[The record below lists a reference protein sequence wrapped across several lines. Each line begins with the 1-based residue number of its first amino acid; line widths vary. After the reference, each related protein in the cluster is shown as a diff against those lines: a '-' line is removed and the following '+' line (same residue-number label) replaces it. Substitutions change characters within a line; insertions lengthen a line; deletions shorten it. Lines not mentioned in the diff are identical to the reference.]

1 MANQILDN
9 SQLEALAAEFAKD
22 RQKEKYAQVMEI
34 VEKAVLLV
42 PILKPQ
48 GLDEETQRMM
58 QEGKTV
64 KLPGNAAINPC
75 LLRKDDGGQVLPIFT
90 SAAQIPQ
97 DKRSPAIIAMPFH
110 VCLSMVM
117 ANQDHV
123 EAMVL
128 NPFTHNI
135 VLPKAILDV
144 AVKRRDEVKNT
155 KTVRMTK
162 EQLEQMLHNRM
173 ALYLLP
179 QYLFKHREDGL
190 KELQREE
197 GGLLHRFYEESYPGG
212 NREAVMGMPEDFSV
226 MTLNVTEDM
235 QITRIDMPE
244 RTNKKG
250 MCYRVYVVWVRGAQE
265 LFYYTLE
272 NTQQGNYIGRITS
285 DGKHELL
292 EPAPDNGA
300 EIEAIMNLASGT

>member
-1 MANQILDN
+1 MADQILNN

-22 RQKEKYAQVMEI
+22 RQKKKYAQVMEI
-34 VEKAVLLV
+34 VEKSVFLV

-48 GLDEETQRMM
+48 GLDEETQRLM
-58 QEGKTV
+58 QAGKPV
-64 KLPGNAAINPC
+64 KLPGNTAINPC
-75 LLRKDDGGQVLPIFT
+75 LLRQDNGGQLLPIFT
-90 SAAQIPQ
+90 SPVQIPQ
-97 DKRSPAIIAMPFH
+97 DKKSPAVLAMPFQ

-144 AVKRRDEVKNT
+144 AVKRREVVKNT
-155 KTVRMTK
+155 KTVRVTK
-162 EQLEQMLHNRM
+162 EQFEQMVHNRM

-179 QYLFKHREDGL
+179 RYLFKNKEDGL

-197 GGLLHRFYEESYPGG
+197 GSLLIRFYEESYSGD
-212 NREAVMGMPEDFSV
+212 NKEAVTGVPEDFSV
-226 MTLNVTEDM
+226 MTLNITDDM
-235 QITRIDMPE
+235 QITRVDMPD

-250 MCYRVYVVWVRGAQE
+250 MCYRVYAVWVRGTQE
-265 LFYYTLE
+265 LLYYTLE
-272 NTQQGNYIGRITS
+272 NTQQGNYIGRITA
-285 DGKHELL
+285 DGKHELVG
-292 EPAPDNGA
+292 PAPDNGA
-300 EIEAIMNLASGT
+300 EIEAIMNLASGA

>member
-1 MANQILDN
+1 MADLILDN
-9 SQLEALAAEFAKD
+9 SRLEALAAEFAED

-34 VEKAVLLV
+34 VEKSVLLV

-48 GLDEETQRMM
+48 GLDEETQRLM
-58 QEGKTV
+58 QEGKPV
-64 KLPGNAAINPC
+64 KLPGDAAINPC
-75 LLRKDDGGQVLPIFT
+75 LLRKDNGEQVLPIFT

-97 DKRSPAIIAMPFH
+97 DKKSPAMLAMPFQ

-135 VLPKAILDV
+135 VLPKPILDV
-144 AVKRRDEVKNT
+144 AVKRRDAMKNT

-162 EQLEQMLHNRM
+162 EQFEQTLHNRM

-197 GGLLHRFYEESYPGG
+197 GSLLIRFYEESYSGG
-212 NREAVMGMPEDFSV
+212 NKQAVMGVPEDFSV

-235 QITRIDMPE
+235 QITRVDMPE

-250 MCYRVYVVWVRGAQE
+250 MCYRVYAVWVRGARE

-272 NTQQGNYIGRITS
+272 KTQQGNYIGRITS
-285 DGKHELL
+285 DGKHELV
-292 EPAPDNGA
+292 EAAPDNGA
-300 EIEAIMNLASGT
+300 EIEAIMNLTSGA

>member
-1 MANQILDN
+1 MADKILDN
-9 SQLEALAAEFAKD
+9 SQLEALAAEFSKD
-22 RQKEKYAQVMEI
+22 RQKEKYARVMEI
-34 VEKAVLLV
+34 VEKSVLLV

-48 GLDEETQRMM
+48 GLDEETQRLM
-58 QEGKTV
+58 QEGKPV

-75 LLRKDDGGQVLPIFT
+75 LLRQDKGGQLLPVFT
-90 SAAQIPQ
+90 SPAQIPQ
-97 DKRSPAIIAMPFH
+97 DRKSPAVLAMPFQ

-144 AVKRRDEVKNT
+144 AAKRREAAKNT
-155 KTVRMTK
+155 KTVRVTK
-162 EQLEQMLHNRM
+162 EQFEQMVHNRM

-179 QYLFKHREDGL
+179 QYLFKNKEDGL
-190 KELQREE
+190 KELQQEE
-197 GGLLHRFYEESYPGG
+197 GNLLLRFYKESYPVE
-212 NREAVMGMPEDFSV
+212 NKEAVIGVPEDFSV
-226 MTLNVTEDM
+226 MALNVTEDM
-235 QITRIDMPE
+235 QITRVDMPD

-250 MCYRVYVVWVRGAQE
+250 MCYRVYAVWIRGTQE

-285 DGKHELL
+285 DGKHEPVG
-292 EPAPDNGA
+292 PAPDNGA
-300 EIEAIMNLASGT
+300 EIETIMNLASGA

>member
-1 MANQILDN
+1 MADQILDN
-9 SQLEALAAEFAKD
+9 SRLEALAAEFAKD

-34 VEKAVLLV
+34 VEKSVLLV

-48 GLDEETQRMM
+48 GLDEKTEKLM
-58 QEGKTV
+58 QEGKPV

-90 SAAQIPQ
+90 SAAQIPR
-97 DKRSPAIIAMPFH
+97 DKRSPAILAMPFH
-110 VCLSMVM
+110 VCLSMVT

-123 EAMVL
+123 EAVVL

-135 VLPKAILDV
+135 LLPKAILDV
-144 AVKRRDEVKNT
+144 AVKRRDVMKNI

-162 EQLEQMLHNRM
+162 EQFEQMVHNRM
-173 ALYLLP
+173 ALHLLP

-197 GGLLHRFYEESYPGG
+197 GSLLLRFYEESYSG
-212 NREAVMGMPEDFSV
+212 NKEAVTGVPEDFSV

-235 QITRIDMPE
+235 QITRVDMPE

-250 MCYRVYVVWVRGAQE
+250 MCYRVYAVWVRGTQE

-272 NTQQGNYIGRITS
+272 KTQQGNYIGRITS
-285 DGKHELL
+285 DGKHELV
-292 EPAPDNGA
+292 EAAPDNGA
-300 EIEAIMNLASGT
+300 EIEAIMNLTSGT

>member
-1 MANQILDN
+1 MADQILNN
-9 SQLEALAAEFAKD
+9 SQLEALAAEFSKD
-22 RQKEKYAQVMEI
+22 RQKEKYARVMEI
-34 VEKAVLLV
+34 VEKSVLLV

-48 GLDEETQRMM
+48 GLDEETQRLM
-58 QEGKTV
+58 QEGKPV

-75 LLRKDDGGQVLPIFT
+75 LLRQDKGGQLLPVFT
-90 SAAQIPQ
+90 SPAQIPQ
-97 DKRSPAIIAMPFH
+97 DRKSPAVLAMPFQ

-144 AVKRRDEVKNT
+144 AVKRREAAKNT
-155 KTVRMTK
+155 KTVRVTK
-162 EQLEQMLHNRM
+162 EQFEQMLHNRM

-179 QYLFKHREDGL
+179 QYLFKNKEDGL
-190 KELQREE
+190 KELQQEE
-197 GGLLHRFYEESYPGG
+197 GNLLLRFYKESYPVE
-212 NREAVMGMPEDFSV
+212 NKEAVIGVPEDFSV
-226 MTLNVTEDM
+226 MALNVTEDM
-235 QITRIDMPE
+235 QITRVDMPD

-250 MCYRVYVVWVRGAQE
+250 MCYRVYAVWVRGTQE

-285 DGKHELL
+285 DGKHEPVG
-292 EPAPDNGA
+292 PAPDNGA
-300 EIEAIMNLASGT
+300 EIEAIMNLTSGA

>member
-1 MANQILDN
+1 MAEQILDN
-9 SQLEALAAEFAKD
+9 SQLEAIAAEFAKD

-34 VEKAVLLV
+34 VEKSVLLV

-58 QEGKTV
+58 QEGKAV
-64 KLPGNAAINPC
+64 KLPGNTAVNPC
-75 LLRKDDGGQVLPIFT
+75 LLRKDDGGQVFPIFT

-97 DKRSPAIIAMPFH
+97 DKRSPAMLAMPFH

-117 ANQDHV
+117 ANRDHM

-135 VLPKAILDV
+135 VLPKEILDV
-144 AVKRRDEVKNT
+144 AVKRRNAMKNT

-162 EQLEQMLHNRM
+162 EQFEQMVHNRM
-173 ALYLLP
+173 AMYLLP
-179 QYLFKHREDGL
+179 QYLFNHKEEGL
-190 KELQREE
+190 KELQQQE
-197 GGLLHRFYEESYPGG
+197 GSLLLRFYEESYSG
-212 NREAVMGMPEDFSV
+212 NKEAVTGAPEDFSV

-235 QITRIDMPE
+235 QITRVDMPE

-250 MCYRVYVVWVRGAQE
+250 MCYRVYAVWTHGTQE

-272 NTQQGNYIGRITS
+272 KTQQGNYIGRITS

-292 EPAPDNGA
+292 EPVPDNGA
-300 EIEAIMNLASGT
+300 EIEAIMNLTSGA